1 MSYGK
6 ATAAPSHITDLI
18 FIGSRRHAANL
29 TADNPSAINAVLN
42 VGSGRYAR
50 EDSIEYKHVP
60 LPDAGP
66 IPPGDLTACISFI
79 RTHVD
84 QGRRILVHCNAGRN
98 RSPAIAIGYLLA
110 TGQSADW
117 NDAFHFVKS
126 KRECVGVRVAIR
138 ESVLSALGEPT
149 NSIRT

>member
-50 EDSIEYKHVP
+50 AISRPASASSERTSIK
-60 LPDAGP
+60 
-66 IPPGDLTACISFI
+66 
-79 RTHVD
+79 
-84 QGRRILVHCNAGRN
+84 
-98 RSPAIAIGYLLA
+98 
-110 TGQSADW
+110 
-117 NDAFHFVKS
+117 
-126 KRECVGVRVAIR
+126 VA
-138 ESVLSALGEPT
+138 ES
-149 NSIRT
+149 